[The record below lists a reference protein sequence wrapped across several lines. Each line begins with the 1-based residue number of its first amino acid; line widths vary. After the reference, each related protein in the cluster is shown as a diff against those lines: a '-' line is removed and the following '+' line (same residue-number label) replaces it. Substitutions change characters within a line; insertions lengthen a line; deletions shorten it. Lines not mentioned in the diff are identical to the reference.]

1 MPAVLDQSDQS
12 GRLRMRPTSRSGF
25 DDCASRPDRC
35 RRMQPRRCQTIFPRR
50 RTIKRVVATL
60 QYQFRVLP
68 LCTRPLLA
76 GRSFLDF
83 TIGGR
88 FGARKSVARPCAGSA
103 GLSPLNLESPLVMSR
118 LSILS
123 RKNMECGEADW
134 IFIADAVAGQRVVLL
149 LLGWAWAKPV
159 LRKITSKILV
169 RQRLDN
175 GCDRYQM
182 SRAKRQWNL
191 TSVNVHG
198 VPTKIAGEGIRS
210 MSMDKSMGL
219 PLGRVAGYGALFAL
233 LFASPALALKGEEV
247 AKNATITVSAVRAA
261 TLNAHPGR
269 GTGVSLEKQKD
280 GGRLCYTFDIK
291 TASSVQEGGVGAM
304 TGKVLDN
311 APEGKNPD

>member
-1 MPAVLDQSDQS
+1 MRDVKK
-12 GRLRMRPTSRSGF
+12 RLRRLRIAARSVSTSVASTLPNNFSKKAHHQESG
-25 DDCASRPDRC
+25 DDCRSAQGDR
-35 RRMQPRRCQTIFPRR
+35 
-50 RTIKRVVATL
+50 VATL

-76 GRSFLDF
+76 GRSFFDF

-88 FGARKSVARPCAGSA
+88 FGARKSVAGPCAGPA
-103 GLSPLNLESPLVMSR
+103 GPSSLNLESPLVMSR
-118 LSILS
+118 LSIFS

-149 LLGWAWAKPV
+149 LFGWAWVKPV
-159 LRKITSKILV
+159 LREITSKILV

-182 SRAKRQWNL
+182 SRAKRQWNSAN
-191 TSVNVHG
+191 SVNVHG

-219 PLGRVAGYGALFAL
+219 PLGRVAGDGALLAL
-233 LFASPALALKGEEV
+233 LFASPALALEGEEV

-261 TLNAHPGR
+261 ALKAHPGR

-280 GGRLCYTFDIK
+280 GGSLRYTFDIK
-291 TASSVQEGGVGAM
+291 TASSVLEGGVGAM